1 MIAANLFLLK
11 ASGKEKLKMAQPSF
25 LISEEKNAKEKWE
38 WKGTFQFDFYR
49 TRVTSSLGLFTEY
62 LTDWCYGG
70 AMLVWN
76 IWGSS
81 LEYKITVNFWKFVTL
96 ADEDDSSKVSLCWS
110 LLGLGGLVG
119 VVSLIGWVGRWS
131 GLSCGSGGLGEYS
144 VLNDPKGISIGSTDF
159 DTSIFD
165 SLVILGI

>member
-1 MIAANLFLLK
+1 M
-11 ASGKEKLKMAQPSF
+11 
-25 LISEEKNAKEKWE
+25 
-38 WKGTFQFDFYR
+38 
-49 TRVTSSLGLFTEY
+49 
-62 LTDWCYGG
+62 
-70 AMLVWN
+70 
-76 IWGSS
+76 
-81 LEYKITVNFWKFVTL
+81 
-96 ADEDDSSKVSLCWS
+96 
-110 LLGLGGLVG
+110 G